1 MKVGTVSIIGRPNVG
16 KSTLLNNLI
25 GNKVSIISPKPATT
39 RIKILGVMNEEEGQ
53 VVFIDT
59 PGFEKSKNEL
69 GKYML
74 KTIYSTFEEADLLLF
89 LIEAKGWKQED
100 EKILDCLKEYSD
112 RIILGINK
120 IDLLKNKELLL
131 PLIDESAKKFN
142 FLEIVPF
149 SALKN
154 KNIDRLKKAIFSH
167 LPEGEPFFPP
177 DKITNLPLE
186 YMISEIIRE
195 KAILKTYKEVPQSIA
210 VEVEE
215 MREGE
220 KDKSVQVIRANIIVD
235 RENLKSIL
243 IGKDG
248 RKIKEIGKLARE
260 EIEVLLGK
268 KVYLELWVKVI
279 EDWREKP
286 DLFRRFGYGNI

>member
-1 MKVGTVSIIGRPNVG
+1 MFTG
-16 KSTLLNNLI
+16 K
-25 GNKVSIISPKPATT
+25 
-39 RIKILGVMNEEEGQ
+39 
-53 VVFIDT
+53 
-59 PGFEKSKNEL
+59 
-69 GKYML
+69 
-74 KTIYSTFEEADLLLF
+74 
-89 LIEAKGWKQED
+89 
-100 EKILDCLKEYSD
+100 
-112 RIILGINK
+112 
-120 IDLLKNKELLL
+120 
-131 PLIDESAKKFN
+131 N

>member
-1 MKVGTVSIIGRPNVG
+1 MR
-16 KSTLLNNLI
+16 
-25 GNKVSIISPKPATT
+25 
-39 RIKILGVMNEEEGQ
+39 
-53 VVFIDT
+53 
-59 PGFEKSKNEL
+59 
-69 GKYML
+69 
-74 KTIYSTFEEADLLLF
+74 
-89 LIEAKGWKQED
+89 KQED